1 MIKPVLVIVKKYFV
15 ILYIFIFLT
24 VARIVRASKV
34 ATRTSVVKAT
44 KNTHLYKNTSSQGTL
59 TLKALTSPF

>member
-15 ILYIFIFLT
+15 ILYTFIFLT

-44 KNTHLYKNTSSQGTL
+44 KNTHLYKNHNHPSNGWF
-59 TLKALTSPF
+59 ALSL